1 MTQSRPDVA
10 YDNCIVGNS
19 ISKATTQTIIQ
30 ANKAVRKART
40 HEVSLNYPSHFN
52 ISSSKIVGYTDS
64 SFGNLPDGGSQG
76 AFIIFL
82 CDQKGK
88 ATLIMWQSRRIRRAV
103 NSTLAAECI
112 AAVEAAEACAH
123 LQKLVHEMMY
133 RGNTHNKIPIS
144 ILCDNRSF
152 SRQQCIRPQLYKIK
166 DYKLKLEYYARWYNY
181 QS

>member
-30 ANKAVRKART
+30 ANKTVRKPRL

-82 CDQKGK
+82 CDQDQAK
-88 ATLIMWQSRRIRRAV
+88 
-103 NSTLAAECI
+103 
-112 AAVEAAEACAH
+112 
-123 LQKLVHEMMY
+123 
-133 RGNTHNKIPIS
+133 
-144 ILCDNRSF
+144 
-152 SRQQCIRPQLYKIK
+152 
-166 DYKLKLEYYARWYNY
+166 
-181 QS
+181 